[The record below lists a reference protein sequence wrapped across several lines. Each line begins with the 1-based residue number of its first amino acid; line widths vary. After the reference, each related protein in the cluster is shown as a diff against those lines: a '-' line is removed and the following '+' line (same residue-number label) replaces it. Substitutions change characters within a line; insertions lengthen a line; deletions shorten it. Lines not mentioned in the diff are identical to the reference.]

1 MCGRRSRRGDTD
13 GGEENRCVS
22 RLFLYTYFY
31 RSEGERVEGVVEG
44 GDVDGGNGIKVSNLL
59 STKVSRFFLFA
70 KVSRFFFFACERQ
83 LPLFSQMR
91 GRDRMGGRTG
101 YPVDSRR

>member
-1 MCGRRSRRGDTD
+1 MWMLVMVIGVSVVYALRIYSCLLK
-13 GGEENRCVS
+13 GEW
-22 RLFLYTYFY
+22 
-31 RSEGERVEGVVEG
+31 VEGVVEG

-59 STKVSRFFLFA
+59 STKVSRFFLSA
-70 KVSRFFFFACERQ
+70 KVSRVFFFAYERQ
-83 LPLFSQMR
+83 LPSFSLQIR